1 MNVRSQSA
9 GRLIAGR
16 GWLIFCVLLT
26 LCCPTMLRAQ
36 AADAGLYVPTPQSIV
51 DAMLG
56 LAKVGPGDV
65 VIDLGSGD
73 GRIPRTAAARHGARG
88 IGVDIDPQLVAM
100 ARAAAQK
107 EGVAGRTEFV
117 AKDLWQFDIS
127 NATVVTIYLLPRI
140 MPRLKQKLLAE
151 LKPGT
156 RIVAHDYALP
166 DWVPTE
172 QRTID
177 EPLKLAVN
185 GTDKAYLYLYIVP
198 PR

>member
-1 MNVRSQSA
+1 MNVGSQIAWRVWSITCL
-9 GRLIAGR
+9 LIALSSPG
-16 GWLIFCVLLT
+16 I
-26 LCCPTMLRAQ
+26 LRAQ
-36 AADAGLYVPTPQSIV
+36 AQDAGLYVPTPQSIV
-51 DAMLG
+51 DAMLSM
-56 LAKVGPGDV
+56 AKVGPKDV

-73 GRIPRTAAARHGARG
+73 GRIPRTAASRHGARG

-107 EGVAGRTEFV
+107 EGVSGRTEFV
-117 AKDLWQFDIS
+117 AKDLWQFDVS
-127 NATVVTIYLLPRI
+127 GATVVTIYLLPRI
-140 MPRLKQKLLAE
+140 MSRLKQKLLAE

-166 DWVPTE
+166 DWVPLE

-185 GTDKAYLYLYIVP
+185 GTDKAYLYLYVVP